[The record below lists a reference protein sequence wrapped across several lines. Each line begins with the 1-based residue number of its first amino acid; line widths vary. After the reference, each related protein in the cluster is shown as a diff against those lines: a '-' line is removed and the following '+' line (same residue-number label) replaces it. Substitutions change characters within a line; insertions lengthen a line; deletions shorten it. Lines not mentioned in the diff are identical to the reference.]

1 MQKLVKKTRHYQTMV
16 PVEAYEGEEKKDWK
30 DLWQDELDNF
40 LLHASCGVAIYSTAT
55 GLTPVGVASMAICV
69 AGAANTDTGHEVIA
83 AGLEFA
89 GEAMEAQN
97 EQDLQRMRAD
107 ADLAEDVFGTL
118 RDGAVA
124 LYDGATA
131 GATAIAGAI
140 VDAVEATTL
149 SNDGPPPR

>member
-1 MQKLVKKTRHYQTMV
+1 MQKLMKKTRHYQTMV
-16 PVEAYEGEEKKDWK
+16 PVEAYQGEEKKEKNSWK
-30 DLWQDELDNF
+30 DLWQDELNLVF
-40 LLHASCGVAIYSTAT
+40 LIAGCASAAVNKDPLSITVCALS
-55 GLTPVGVASMAICV
+55 
-69 AGAANTDTGHEVIA
+69 AANTDTGREVIA

-89 GEAMEAQN
+89 GESMEAQN

-107 ADLAEDVFGTL
+107 AELAEDVFGTL

-124 LYDGATA
+124 LYDGATS

-149 SNDGPPPR
+149 SNDGPPP